1 MYRNGRITFFAAGAA
16 SVLAAMFLIP
26 GGEPKMAVADVP
38 SITSLSSQETIATI
52 DAMLGASE
60 LPAAPLPERP
70 RPIVSAT
77 EPDPDNFQ
85 TAALTTPEPA
95 SPQAAEL
102 PSLDASLR
110 ADAIGPSAVNL
121 RAGPSTSTSTITVLR
136 PGQAV
141 HVGASDGGWVEI
153 TLDDGTSGWVY
164 SRYLASVAATLP
176 SEPKPKA
183 APDEE
188 EMTTAKAVIK
198 GDTTGTLE
206 GRTARIQT
214 SLAARTIPSKSARTV
229 FRTEPGE
236 RVKIVGVR
244 GKWLQIVTADGSS
257 GWIQAG

>member
-1 MYRNGRITFFAAGAA
+1 MFRHGRITFIAAGAA
-16 SVLAAMFLIP
+16 AVLAAMFLIP
-26 GGEPKMAVADVP
+26 GGEPKMAVAEVP

-60 LPAAPLPERP
+60 LPAAPLPERKRRAVTTP
-70 RPIVSAT
+70 

-85 TAALTTPEPA
+85 TAALTTPETATTEVAAPPA
-95 SPQAAEL
+95 IDPN
-102 PSLDASLR
+102 LR
-110 ADAIGPSAVNL
+110 ADAIGSSAVNL
-121 RAGPSTSTSTITVLR
+121 RAGPSTSTSTISVLR
-136 PGQAV
+136 PGQTV

-176 SEPKPKA
+176 PEPKPA
-183 APDEE
+183 ADVEE
-188 EMTTAKAVIK
+188 KTTAKAAIK
-198 GDTTGTLE
+198 GDTSGKLE
-206 GRTARIQT
+206 GRTARIQA
-214 SLAARTIPSKSARTV
+214 SLDARTIPSKSARTL

-257 GWIQAG
+257 GWIQAS